1 MNSGGGTVGRDSGT
15 GGAHIDPVGAALETQ
30 VPLSRPTGSG
40 LDTSPNAAGVEMYVT
55 MPTEGADA
63 RALLRVPP
71 DEYVAERTRL
81 AKQARADKD
90 RALANF
96 YQSLKRP
103 ALSLWAVLAAGDDAD
118 AVNEVVSITS
128 KLAETQS
135 GAGTAGAVSAA
146 TKDRRKAIERLVDRA
161 VKALG
166 ATDKSAE
173 ARRAEIRDIVDQLSR
188 HPELG
193 HSWFD
198 GTLRDLPEEEFGFGA
213 FNVVATSAAPPAKAK
228 STKDKA
234 QQPADEISERQAS
247 RAERA
252 AKAEAA
258 RQARKEASDAARD
271 LAAAEREVRAAETEV
286 RKAEKLLR
294 DAQDDRDAAE
304 RRHASALARI
314 SETT

>member
-1 MNSGGGTVGRDSGT
+1 
-15 GGAHIDPVGAALETQ
+15 
-30 VPLSRPTGSG
+30 
-40 LDTSPNAAGVEMYVT
+40 
-55 MPTEGADA
+55 MPTETADA

-90 RALANF
+90 RALAGF

-103 ALSLWAVLAAGDDAD
+103 ALSLWAVLAAGDDAE
-118 AVNEVVSITS
+118 AVNELVSITS
-128 KLAETQS
+128 KLAETQAS
-135 GAGTAGAVSAA
+135 AGTAGAVSAA
-146 TKDRRKAIERLVDRA
+146 TKDRRKAIERLVDHA

-188 HPELG
+188 HPELVE
-193 HSWFD
+193 SWVD

-213 FNVVATSAAPPAKAK
+213 FNVVATPAPPQSKGKA
-228 STKDKA
+228 TKDKLS
-234 QQPADEISERQAS
+234 QPADEISERQAS

-258 RQARKEASDAARD
+258 RQARKEAGEAARELD
-271 LAAAEREVRAAETEV
+271 AAERAVRAAETDV
-286 RKAEKLLR
+286 RKAEKRLTE
-294 DAQDDRDAAE
+294 AQEDRDAAE
-304 RRHASALARI
+304 RRHASALERI
-314 SETT
+314 SATT